1 MITIELPSG
10 KYLAVTVPEGAN
22 TFRIDESGYFLMDIP
37 DSDFNAS
44 YYPDDWKPSGSWQL
58 LGLAKDLKEDDWK
71 KIVRCYG
78 LVMWTNYTHTETGK
92 LFLDTATESGL
103 SLLSKHN
110 LKPETTV
117 ILKQSNI

>member
-10 KYLAVTVPEGAN
+10 KYLLVTVPEDAHD
-22 TFRIDESGYFLMDIP
+22 FMIDDELFYK
-37 DSDFNAS
+37 A
-44 YYPDDWKPSGSWQL
+44 YYMGLENIGQMIKLPSGSWQL
-58 LGLAKDLKEDDWK
+58 LGLAKDLTPNQWNDIVE
-71 KIVRCYG
+71 KIKLPL
-78 LVMWTNYTHTETGK
+78 LVMYKNYERKSNMLHSPVQ
-92 LFLDTATESGL
+92 SGF